1 MVNGERRLALIG
13 VLTMVFLLS
22 LAIAKADTAAWF
34 VSETEAEG
42 HMVNASTEDLI
53 SINPKV
59 ISYDANCVTSIQI
72 DITNISEIEVPIQL
86 KDFQETLS
94 PGESFSK
101 VLEEKVACDATE
113 TTIDITGLNHYIE
126 ESIRVSLH
134 RKSLKETSDPDDEP
148 DPLMVE
154 DKDDKGPANENESES
169 ETKQVDRAETEM
181 SHQDKTEADGQDKE

>member
-1 MVNGERRLALIG
+1 MVNGKRGLVLIG

-34 VSETEAEG
+34 VSETEATG
-42 HMVNASTEDLI
+42 HMVNPSTENLI
-53 SINPKV
+53 TINPKV
-59 ISYDANCVTSIQI
+59 ISYEANCVTNIQI
-72 DITNISEIEVPIQL
+72 EITNISEIDIPIQL

-101 VLEEKVACDATE
+101 VLEEEVACDEIE

-126 ESIRVSLH
+126 ESICISLH
-134 RKSLKETSDPDDEP
+134 RELLKETSESDDGP

-154 DKDDKGPANENESES
+154 DKDDKESADENESES
-169 ETKQVDRAETEM
+169 KTEQVDRAEAEM
-181 SHQDKTEADGQDKE
+181 SHQDKTETDGQNKE